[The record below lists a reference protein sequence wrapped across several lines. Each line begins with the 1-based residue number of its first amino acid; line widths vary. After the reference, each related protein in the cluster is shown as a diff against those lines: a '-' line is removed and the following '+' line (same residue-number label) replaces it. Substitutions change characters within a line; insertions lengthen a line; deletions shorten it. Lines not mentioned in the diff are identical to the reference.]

1 MNDDMK
7 MVDVSDKKKDKFM
20 IGIIISL
27 IVLVILATLIYFFG
41 YDLFK
46 NFIKV

>member
-1 MNDDMK
+1 MDDMQ
-7 MVDVSDKKKDKFM
+7 MIDVSEKKKDKFM

-27 IVLVILATLIYFFG
+27 IVLVVFGTLIYFFG

-46 NFIKV
+46 DFIKV

>member
-1 MNDDMK
+1 MNDDMQ
-7 MVDVSDKKKDKFM
+7 MIDISEKKKDKFM
-20 IGIIISL
+20 MGIIISL
-27 IVLVILATLIYFFG
+27 IVLVVLATLIYFFG

>member
-1 MNDDMK
+1 MDDMQ
-7 MVDVSDKKKDKFM
+7 MIDISEKKKDKFM

-27 IVLVILATLIYFFG
+27 IVLVVFGTLIYFFG

-46 NFIKV
+46 DFIKV

>member
-1 MNDDMK
+1 MDDMQ
-7 MVDVSDKKKDKFM
+7 MIDVSEKKKDKFM

-27 IVLVILATLIYFFG
+27 IVLAVMGTLIYFFG

>member
-1 MNDDMK
+1 MDDMQ
-7 MVDVSDKKKDKFM
+7 MIDVSEKKKDKFM

-27 IVLVILATLIYFFG
+27 ILLAVMGNLIYFFG

>member
-1 MNDDMK
+1 MDDMQ
-7 MVDVSDKKKDKFM
+7 MIDVSEKKKDKFM

-27 IVLVILATLIYFFG
+27 LVLVLLGTLIYFFG

-46 NFIKV
+46 DFIKV

>member
-1 MNDDMK
+1 MENNMELIDI
-7 MVDVSDKKKDKFM
+7 SDKKRDKFI

-27 IVLVILATLIYFFG
+27 IVLVILGTLIYFFG

-46 NFIKV
+46 VFIKV

>member
-1 MNDDMK
+1 MENNMELIDI
-7 MVDVSDKKKDKFM
+7 SDKKRDKFI

-27 IVLVILATLIYFFG
+27 IVLVILGTLIYFFG

-46 NFIKV
+46 DFIKV